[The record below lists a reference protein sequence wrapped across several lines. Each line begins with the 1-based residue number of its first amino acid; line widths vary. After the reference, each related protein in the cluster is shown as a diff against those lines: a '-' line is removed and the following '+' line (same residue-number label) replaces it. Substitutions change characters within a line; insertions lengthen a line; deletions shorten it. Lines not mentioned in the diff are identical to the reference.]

1 MRRLQKVFTYLC
13 SIWISYENYGKIC
26 QVCTAD
32 FEVRG
37 SVAVHI
43 RETVTKSILALG
55 FPHVLTRSLQVG
67 GI

>member
-1 MRRLQKVFTYLC
+1 MRRLYLC

-37 SVAVHI
+37 CGS
-43 RETVTKSILALG
+43 T
-55 FPHVLTRSLQVG
+55 
-67 GI
+67 